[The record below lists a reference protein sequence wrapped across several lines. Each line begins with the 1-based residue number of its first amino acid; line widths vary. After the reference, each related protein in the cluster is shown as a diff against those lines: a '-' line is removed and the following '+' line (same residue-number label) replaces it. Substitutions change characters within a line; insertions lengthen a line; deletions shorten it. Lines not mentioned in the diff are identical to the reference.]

1 MPVGGVADAR
11 LDAEVVTGGHAD
23 TLPEHP
29 SVVSLDDEDGP
40 VGHFAAW
47 TCTDRA
53 SEVIAAHMRCRR
65 PPDSGLCTGVA
76 DLRPNLSP
84 SWHESGTKKA
94 PVRSRGP
101 GPSCW
106 WAILGLNQ

>member
-11 LDAEVVTGGHAD
+11 LDAEVVTAGRAD

-29 SVVSLDDEDGP
+29 TVVGLDDEDVQ

-65 PPDSGLCTGVA
+65 PPDGGLCTGVA
-76 DLRPNLSP
+76 DLCPNLSP
-84 SWHESGTKKA
+84 IWHESGTKKA
-94 PVRSRGP
+94 PDRRFR
-101 GPSCW
+101 
-106 WAILGLNQ
+106 